1 MPGVFD
7 HLSAQLNNDDNN
19 EPGGLSAIDL
29 ADLPSDQKKIMLT
42 MLRDPASA
50 FDGVPAAVLTEKLKD
65 TVLTLNE
72 TLAQLVSQTWLIS
85 LGEPPNVRYRLNLRA
100 KRGSTSKYNLWTV
113 LSDRLPENWKGS
125 IKPDAT

>member
-7 HLSAQLNNDDNN
+7 HLSAQLNNDD
-19 EPGGLSAIDL
+19 EPSGLSAIDL
-29 ADLPSDQKKIMLT
+29 ADLPADQKKIMLT

-50 FDGVPAAVLTEKLKD
+50 FDGVPAAVLNDKLTES
-65 TVLTLNE
+65 VPTLDE
-72 TLAQLVSQTWLIS
+72 TLSQLVNQSWLIS

-100 KRGSTSKYNLWTV
+100 KRGSMSKFNLWTI

-125 IKPDAT
+125 VKPDAT

>member
-7 HLSAQLNNDDNN
+7 HLSAQLSNDD
-19 EPGGLSAIDL
+19 EPSGLSAIDL
-29 ADLPSDQKKIMLT
+29 ADLPPDQKKIMLT

-50 FDGVPAAVLTEKLKD
+50 FEGVPASVLTDKLND
-65 TVLTLNE
+65 TVTTLNE

-100 KRGSTSKYNLWTV
+100 KRGSMSKFNLWSI

-125 IKPDAT
+125 VKPDAT